1 MGFLQ
6 AIHFVIIP
14 ALFDGQLRCGPFGSP
29 PASGG
34 FAGRDPLGIASIAC
48 RCAWS
53 AHADQG
59 PCRPEWNLQKGIIM
73 IFAKTSLASILA
85 LAVMASPVAL
95 TLASAQQQ
103 EQQQQQET
111 EAAPAPGEV
120 NLDDAKLRSFV
131 VAFLE
136 VNKVAQTYKPQ
147 LQAAENEEDQQRI
160 QAEASRGMTQAVES
174 TQGISVEEYN
184 AIITTAQTNPEVAEQ
199 INTLIRE
206 AAEPEQ

>member
-1 MGFLQ
+1 
-6 AIHFVIIP
+6 
-14 ALFDGQLRCGPFGSP
+14 
-29 PASGG
+29 
-34 FAGRDPLGIASIAC
+34 
-48 RCAWS
+48 
-53 AHADQG
+53 
-59 PCRPEWNLQKGIIM
+59 M

-111 EAAPAPGEV
+111 EAAPAPGAV
-120 NLDDAKLRSFV
+120 NMDDAKLRSFV